1 MEFYKEDKYTGAT
14 YVTINSINTEERKE
28 ILEALAEFTM
38 KLDKCRMV
46 TYATVNIG
54 KPGCPPQGC
63 K

>member
-1 MEFYKEDKYTGAT
+1 MKEDKYTGAT

-46 TYATVNIG
+46 TYETVNIG
-54 KPGCPPQGC
+54 KQGCPPQGC